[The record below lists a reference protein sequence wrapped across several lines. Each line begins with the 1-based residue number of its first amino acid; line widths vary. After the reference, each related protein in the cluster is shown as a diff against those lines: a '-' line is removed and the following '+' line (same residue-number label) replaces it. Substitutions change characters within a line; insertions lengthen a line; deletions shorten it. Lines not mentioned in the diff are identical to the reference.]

1 MSEEE
6 NQNINNENNNEN
18 NNEENHNNPL
28 NKSNSNYKFNNKET
42 LKDIENKS
50 RSEFIEN
57 FQETHSNISKNQSK
71 SKEIKGRWNLL
82 YNHGKLL
89 KKKTETYRQ
98 KELEKR
104 NKEEDDQCT
113 FTPKINKNFQFKIN
127 EQENRK
133 TNGNI
138 NYLLT
143 RQKLFL
149 TNKSSVV
156 EQIRQEE
163 NEKEMEE
170 CKFVPKTV
178 KFYLIY
184 FKYFRIKSISTK
196 ENFFPKKRRILL
208 KTPKVIIITLKD

>member
-6 NQNINNENNNEN
+6 NQNVNNNNNNNNVE
-18 NNEENHNNPL
+18 NNEENNNNPL
-28 NKSNSNYKFNNKET
+28 NKSNSNYKYNNKET

-57 FQETHSNISKNQSK
+57 FQETHSNISKNNTK
-71 SKEIKGRWNLL
+71 SKELKGRWNLL

-104 NKEEDDQCT
+104 NKEEIDECT
-113 FTPKINKNFQFKIN
+113 FTPKINKNFQFKIY
-127 EQENRK
+127 EQENQK
-133 TNGNI
+133 TNRNI
-138 NYLLT
+138 KHLLN
-143 RQKLFL
+143 RQQLFL
-149 TNKSSVV
+149 TNKNSVV

-163 NEKEMEE
+163 YEKEMEE

-178 KFYLIY
+178 KY
-184 FKYFRIKSISTK
+184 FI
-196 ENFFPKKRRILL
+196 
-208 KTPKVIIITLKD
+208 

>member
-6 NQNINNENNNEN
+6 NENVNNNNNNNNNVE
-18 NNEENHNNPL
+18 NNEENNNNPL
-28 NKSNSNYKFNNKET
+28 NKSNSNYKYNNKET

-57 FQETHSNISKNQSK
+57 FQETHSNISKNNTK
-71 SKEIKGRWNLL
+71 SKELKGRWNLL

-104 NKEEDDQCT
+104 NKEEVDECT
-113 FTPKINKNFQFKIN
+113 FKPKINKNFQFKIY
-127 EQENRK
+127 EQENQK

-138 NYLLT
+138 NYLLS

-149 TNKSSVV
+149 TNKNSVV

-178 KFYLIY
+178 KFYIII
-184 FKYFRIKSISTK
+184 FNIFRIKLI
-196 ENFFPKKRRILL
+196 
-208 KTPKVIIITLKD
+208 